1 MIQQT
6 RAIGSPVAFFARSEP
21 PRWHRLN
28 VRFGSKA
35 DITEFASRLKRIGTA
50 GGPAVPI
57 HAAPESGLLLEADR
71 QRDAMA
77 SNYACLNNAP
87 AATRATDGTF

>member
-1 MIQQT
+1 MRAAMSELCQKQT
-6 RAIGSPVAFFARSEP
+6 FF
-21 PRWHRLN
+21 
-28 VRFGSKA
+28 
-35 DITEFASRLKRIGTA
+35 TEFASRLKRIGTA

-87 AATRATDGTF
+87 AATRAADGTF

>member
-1 MIQQT
+1 MSAL
-6 RAIGSPVAFFARSEP
+6 RPKADMCSAASD
-21 PRWHRLN
+21 
-28 VRFGSKA
+28 VRFGPKA
-35 DITEFASRLKRIGTA
+35 DIFYRVREPAQKNRTA

-87 AATRATDGTF
+87 AATRAADGTF